1 MPWRILLL
9 SPFLLFGAT
18 QLDNKAQQTPGGITA
33 DQAASTA
40 HEVVEE
46 MLGLNAH
53 LEAPGAGLQFE
64 ALFNSSATLP
74 LDFQGSDDRIAPGFY
89 QLRYQRHCGACHL
102 EYTVEATRKSPELLT
117 DTWVAEVP
125 FTKEIAHAT
134 TQRGKPVGR
143 IRLIAEVHVD
153 DDGTRINR
161 IHYPES
167 GWLKRLRAT
176 LKRWIEPAPD
186 AQ

>member
-1 MPWRILLL
+1 M
-9 SPFLLFGAT
+9 
-18 QLDNKAQQTPGGITA
+18 
-33 DQAASTA
+33 
-40 HEVVEE
+40 
-46 MLGLNAH
+46 
-53 LEAPGAGLQFE
+53 
-64 ALFNSSATLP
+64 
-74 LDFQGSDDRIAPGFY
+74 
-89 QLRYQRHCGACHL
+89 
-102 EYTVEATRKSPELLT
+102 EATRKSPELLT